1 MKGAEKSGKSKQ
13 VENTVVVGAKNSKES
28 QKALRRQL
36 KEIIGAKKIER
47 SSKATRMNALE
58 TTLKSVGL
66 DKDKFMEDLAKVQK
80 EQGNK
85 FEIHM
90 TR

>member
-1 MKGAEKSGKSKQ
+1 
-13 VENTVVVGAKNSKES
+13 
-28 QKALRRQL
+28 LRRQL